1 MRLTPVA
8 VLVAIC
14 LATPPAFAA
23 GSKSAK
29 PAQKPVAAAIGATTV
44 APVRVT
50 TIEGVTEYRL
60 ANGLRVLLAPDSSK
74 PTATLNVTYLV
85 GSRHESYGETGM
97 AHLLEHLVFKGTP
110 TLKDGALVAGLKS
123 HGMDFNGSTTADR
136 TNYFE
141 TFQASDENLDWA
153 LRMESDRMV
162 NSFIARKDLDSEM
175 TVVRNEM
182 EAGENNPG
190 GVLFKKMQAAAYQWH
205 NYGKSTIGARTDVEL
220 VNIAHLQA
228 FYRKYY
234 QPDNAVLVLTGAFDE
249 AKALAKIQ
257 SRFGVI
263 AKPARVLE
271 PTWTRDPV
279 QDGERTVTLSRVGD
293 YQIAAALYHIPNGPH
308 PDVAALKVLSS
319 VLDDNPSGRL
329 YKALIETHKAAAAG
343 AGPSESA
350 EPGCFSLYAIVD
362 KKGSLDEV
370 RRILFATVDE
380 IQVRPVTEEELKR
393 VKLSFANAH
402 EALLNKPDALG
413 IALSSAIAQGDWRL
427 LFLERDQVQAVTLA
441 DLQRVAAN
449 YFKPS
454 NRTVGLFTPTD
465 KPERIAMPA
474 EAKPEELLKG
484 YAGRRA
490 VEAGESFDT
499 SPANIEARTHRSALA
514 NGAKLAFLSKKNRG
528 NTVNG
533 QIALRFGD
541 EKSLFGLEEVA
552 DVAVDMLHSGAAG
565 LNKTQIADK
574 VEALKATLSIRRSAN
589 LVSVNFET
597 RRDKLAEF
605 LPLLAD
611 ILRRPD
617 FPAAELET
625 LRARELTA
633 IEATRHEPQAIASL
647 ALARYDNPYPKGD
660 WRYASTLDEA
670 VAELKEVKLDAL
682 RAFHKDFL
690 GAQDAQIALVG
701 DFDETAAKAQLEA
714 LFGDWKSAHAF
725 ARIVTPYSETKPALL
740 KFETPDKANAVFL
753 AQLDLPIRSDSAEA
767 PALQL
772 ANRILG
778 GGSLKSRLA
787 DRIRQKEGIS
797 YGVGSSLSLGNFE
810 ANGDL
815 SLYAIHAPQ
824 NLARLQAAVHEE
836 LVRFVRD
843 GVSEAELIGA
853 RKGMLQEIA
862 NARTSDSGL
871 AGDLVFHL
879 WTGRTM
885 KWEAEREARLAAVT
899 VADVNAAAKKYIDP
913 DKFVSVH
920 AGDFAKS
927 AK

>member
-8 VLVAIC
+8 AMVAIC
-14 LATPPAFAA
+14 LASSPAFAA
-23 GSKSAK
+23 APKA
-29 PAQKPVAAAIGATTV
+29 PQHAARPVVAAIG

-50 TIEGVTEYRL
+50 AIEGVTEYRL
-60 ANGLRVLLAPDSSK
+60 ANGLKVLLAPDASK

-85 GSRHESYGETGM
+85 GSRFESYGETGM

-123 HGMDFNGSTTADR
+123 HGMNFNGSTTADR

-141 TFQASDENLDWA
+141 TFRASDENLDWA
-153 LRMESDRMV
+153 LTMEADRMV

-190 GVLFKKMQAAAYQWH
+190 AVLFEKMQAAAYQWH
-205 NYGKSTIGARTDVEL
+205 SYGKSTIGARTDVER

-234 QPDNAVLVLTGAFDE
+234 QPDNAVLVLTGKFDE

-257 SRFGVI
+257 KSFGAI
-263 AKPARVLE
+263 AKPARILE

-293 YQIAAALYHIPNGPH
+293 YQLVAALYHIPNGPH

-329 YKALIETHKAAAAG
+329 YKALVETHKAAAIG

-350 EPGCFSLYAIVD
+350 EPGSFSLYAVVD
-362 KKGSLDEV
+362 KKGSLDEA

-380 IQVRPVTEEELKR
+380 IQTHPVTEEELKR

-402 EALLNKPDALG
+402 EALMNKPDALG

-427 LFLERDQVQAVTLA
+427 LFLERDQVEAVTLA

-465 KPERIAMPA
+465 KPERVALPD

-490 VEAGESFDT
+490 VEAGEAFDP

-514 NGAKLAFLSKKNRG
+514 NGAKLALLTKKTRG

-533 QIALRFGD
+533 HITLRFGD
-541 EKSLFGLEEVA
+541 EKSLFGLEDVA
-552 DVAVDMLHSGAAG
+552 DVAVDMLQSGAAG
-565 LNKTQIADK
+565 LNKTQLSDK
-574 VEALKATLSIRRSAN
+574 LEALKATLSVRRSGN
-589 LVSVNFET
+589 LVSVNFEA
-597 RRDKLAEF
+597 RRDTLAGL
-605 LPLLAD
+605 LPLIAD

-633 IEATRHEPQAIASL
+633 IEASRSEPQAIASR
-647 ALARYDNPYPKGD
+647 ALSRYDNPYPKGD
-660 WRYASTLDEA
+660 WRYASTLDEDIA
-670 VAELKEVKLDAL
+670 DLKAIKVEQL
-682 RAFHKDFL
+682 RAFHQDFL

-701 DFDETAAKAQLEA
+701 DFDEAAAKAQLAA
-714 LFGDWKSAHAF
+714 LFGDWKAGRAY
-725 ARIVTPYSETKPALL
+725 ARIPHPFRAKKPAEL

-753 AQLDLPIRSDSAEA
+753 AAQSLPVNDEAAEA
-767 PALQL
+767 PALVL
-772 ANRILG
+772 ANTILG
-778 GGSLKSRLA
+778 GGGLKSRLA
-787 DRIRQKEGIS
+787 DRIRQKEGLS
-797 YGVGSSLSLGNFE
+797 YGVGSRLNLSSTE
-810 ANGDL
+810 ANSGL

-824 NLARLQAAVHEE
+824 NLAKLQAAVHQE
-836 LVRFVRD
+836 LVRLVRD
-843 GVSEAELIGA
+843 GVSAQELEEARRGL
-853 RKGMLQEIA
+853 LQEAAIG
-862 NARTSDSGL
+862 RTHDSALAVGL
-871 AGDLVFHL
+871 AGDLWL
-879 WTGRTM
+879 GRTM
-885 KWEAEREARLAAVT
+885 KWDEGFEAKLRAVT
-899 VADVNAAAKKYIDP
+899 TAEVAAALKKYIDP

-920 AGDFAKS
+920 AGDFAKN